1 MQTVSID
8 SITFKLQVLS
18 DEARNE
24 VYDFIDFLISRGK
37 VKKKKIDKSKLL
49 DLSTWTEEDI
59 QAIEN
64 IGKELS
70 RWKIEEL

>member
-49 DLSTWTEEDI
+49 DFSTWTEEDI

>member
-24 VYDFIDFLISRGK
+24 VYDFIDFLFSRGK
-37 VKKKKIDKSKLL
+37 VNKKKIDKSKLL
-49 DLSTWTEEDI
+49 DFSTWTEEDI